1 MRDTSITG
9 LKTDKTEFKL
19 AIDDWLSLQE
29 FSVQGQHLTEINL
42 LNLMYGH
49 NIQSINL
56 SENHFSELDWIS
68 LKSCRNLVSLDIS
81 KNKLEE
87 LDLNL
92 LVMYSNLKYL
102 NLETNNLAKLDLSP
116 LIYCINLEELLID
129 DEVQIE
135 WRNTILDIKKLSVG
149 LRGYSTKIE
158 LAWKEYLKEV
168 EILRKSEPTV
178 EKRLSRAGWL
188 QKLEQQKGFEWIRIN
203 PLSRPIYNEVRK
215 CYIYGC
221 FRGTISTVFSLMESF
236 LTNSIPFEYF
246 LQEEKLLKNTDES
259 EVEPKKLNLS
269 FLAKIAKKEEYIS
282 PELYERIYMYLPVR
296 HAIIHYP
303 ELIIPLGFYRTSIR
317 GTGTKSR
324 GAGFQSPDRK
334 PISQLQLQEAAEKG
348 ITLFLDLLEAFN
360 PQHS

>member
-9 LKTDKTEFKL
+9 LRTDKTEFKL

-29 FSVQGQHLTEINL
+29 FSVQGQHLIEINL

-49 NIQSINL
+49 NIRSINL

-102 NLETNNLAKLDLSP
+102 NLENNNLAKLDLSP
-116 LIYCINLEELLID
+116 LIYCTNLEELLID

-135 WRNTILDIKKLSVG
+135 WRNTILDFKKFSVG
-149 LRGYSTKIE
+149 LRKYSSKIE
-158 LAWKEYLKEV
+158 LAWKEYLKEI
-168 EILRKSEPTV
+168 EIFRKREPTV
-178 EKRLSRAGWL
+178 EKRLSRAEWL
-188 QKLEQQKGFEWIRIN
+188 QELEQQKGFEWTRIN
-203 PLSRPIYNEVRK
+203 SFSRRIYYEVRN
-215 CYIYGC
+215 CYIYEC

-246 LQEEKLLKNTDES
+246 LQEETLLKKTDKS
-259 EVEPKKLNLS
+259 EIETKKLNLS
-269 FLAKIAKKEEYIS
+269 SLAKIAKKEEYIS

-303 ELIIPLGFYRTSIR
+303 ESTMPLGLYRTSIR
-317 GTGTKSR
+317 GSGTKSR
-324 GAGFQSPDRK
+324 GAGFESPDRK
-334 PISQLQLQEAAEKG
+334 LILPLYLQEAAEKG
-348 ITLFLDLLEAFN
+348 ITLFLDLLNEFN
-360 PQHS
+360 SQTS